1 MLLLAESPF
10 LVENKIL
17 GEITRRSEKTLCG
30 YNDNFTVFS
39 ICGIDRPRIR
49 ERKINIKK
57 KRCKRNRSALLKVW
71 PSGEKKSRNRYTNG
85 VRSASSKSYKETSV
99 MEYEC
104 KRIDM

>member
-57 KRCKRNRSALLKVW
+57 KMQAESIRSAKGVAV
-71 PSGEKKSRNRYTNG
+71 GGKKSRNRYTNG

>member
-49 ERKINIKK
+49 KRKINIKK
-57 KRCKRNRSALLKVW
+57 KDA
-71 PSGEKKSRNRYTNG
+71 SG
-85 VRSASSKSYKETSV
+85 
-99 MEYEC
+99 
-104 KRIDM
+104 IDPLC